1 MKGNIFKHGLSKKS
15 QTKADDLYK
24 GLKNKRIPENFK
36 KRIQAVKK
44 LEQDV
49 FQEHRQIR
57 QMRRDPE
64 KIAKRKN
71 KVQEMENLFEKKVD
85 DLDNLFKDYII
96 GKPESG
102 KFYPEGSPRKTKP
115 KKPTPKKAGGK
126 VTYRKGGGLIGNKG
140 VMYGYKSGGQ
150 V

>member
-15 QTKADDLYK
+15 QTKADNLYK
-24 GLKNKRIPENFK
+24 GLKNERIPENFK
-36 KRIQAVKK
+36 KRIQAVKR

-71 KVQEMENLFEKKVD
+71 KVREMENLFEKKVD
-85 DLDNLFKDYII
+85 DLGNLFALPIKDFAPSTLVSVI
-96 GKPESG
+96 S
-102 KFYPEGSPRKTKP
+102 
-115 KKPTPKKAGGK
+115 
-126 VTYRKGGGLIGNKG
+126 
-140 VMYGYKSGGQ
+140 
-150 V
+150 

>member
-15 QTKADDLYK
+15 QTKANDLYK
-24 GLKNKRIPENFK
+24 GLKNERIPENVK

-85 DLDNLFKDYII
+85 DLDNLFKD
-96 GKPESG
+96 
-102 KFYPEGSPRKTKP
+102 
-115 KKPTPKKAGGK
+115 
-126 VTYRKGGGLIGNKG
+126 
-140 VMYGYKSGGQ
+140 
-150 V
+150 